1 MWRQTLC
8 DKRDN
13 NNVCKEVSDELY
25 LPLIVPFLLK
35 TREKPML
42 RENHD
47 KTRTLQ
53 PCNVLH

>member
-13 NNVCKEVSDELY
+13 NNVCKEFSDELY
-25 LPLIVPFLLK
+25 LPLIIPFLLQ

-53 PCNVLH
+53 PCNV